1 MDVLSLSLTD
11 RIGPPAILT
20 AGTIVTWL
28 YRGDFHVEAILPI
41 IVQIVTG
48 VLGGQAVG
56 AVLQQVAMSQLT
68 KIISGAVG
76 GVAGGTLLGSLLGGA
91 SVLILLRAGHWVA
104 FSATRLA
111 ARAVARSLPRSSV
124 PL

>member
-1 MDVLSLSLTD
+1 M
-11 RIGPPAILT
+11 
-20 AGTIVTWL
+20 
-28 YRGDFHVEAILPI
+28 EAILPI

-76 GVAGGTLLGSLLGGA
+76 GCRRRYGACSLLDGA
-91 SVLILLRAGHWVA
+91 AGADPAAGRRWAA
-104 FSATRLA
+104 FSAMQLA
-111 ARAVARSLPRSSV
+111 ARAAARSLPRS
-124 PL
+124 